1 MQSLYDD
8 RNFPATLSHHDRSTT
23 MEQPG
28 REDRLNAWIAT
39 ERAARA
45 RLGASGTLELAQ
57 VAALSPQE
65 FFDRIGSGQ
74 LPCPPYGE
82 LVDFVPIEWSEGRFL
97 FQGTPDRR
105 HYNPLGSVHGG
116 YAASLLDS
124 CMGCAIHTPAPG
136 RPGLYHHRPAD
147 QLPARA
153 DRQGRP
159 GARRRPGGAPRPLDG
174 GRRGPVV
181 RCRRPSLRRRLDHL
195 PGPAHGRMNAA
206 SPGKAAR
213 R

>member
-1 MQSLYDD
+1 
-8 RNFPATLSHHDRSTT
+8 

-45 RLGASGTLELAQ
+45 RLGASGTPELAQ

-97 FQGTPDRR
+97 FQAPRTAATTIRWVACTAATPRR
-105 HYNPLGSVHGG
+105 
-116 YAASLLDS
+116 
-124 CMGCAIHTPAPG
+124 CWTPAWAARSIPG
-136 RPGLYHHRPAD
+136 SR
-147 QLPARA
+147 PARA
-153 DRQGRP
+153 IPPPTCGSATC
-159 GARRRPGGAPRPLDG
+159 AR
-174 GRRGPVV
+174 
-181 RCRRPSLRRRLDHL
+181 
-195 PGPAHGRMNAA
+195 
-206 SPGKAAR
+206 
-213 R
+213 